1 MHVVL
6 ETGVIFELD
15 ICASPATRLSVRQPE
30 RSSDLALCVTSRMIS
45 VTAIPLYEPPTFIGM
60 ENGNIQI
67 LPHKYCRMSF
77 FHAHSCSV
85 MLLSSPIDF
94 NEIHNM
100 NSYNNIFSH
109 KPVHPD
115 VIMSCGSDGLIV
127 LWNVIHY
134 LPPDLSAINL
144 KLQAA
149 AQLKLN
155 FAPKYLKMVRN
166 YLTVLS
172 YEGDV
177 QLWKKFLKKSKILKN
192 NSNII
197 SFISIFIL
205 FELGSNKFNS

>member
-6 ETGVIFELD
+6 ENGVIFELD

-94 NEIHNM
+94 NEIQHDFHQNI
-100 NSYNNIFSH
+100 NSTLVH

-177 QLWKKFLKKSKILKN
+177 QL
-192 NSNII
+192 
-197 SFISIFIL
+197 
-205 FELGSNKFNS
+205 